1 MCLRIHSIIVEIF
14 MKGRD
19 FLGKYGNRRKV
30 RELEM
35 AKKRNHKVMIT
46 DEAIRKVPRVQYK
59 NIPESEYSII
69 QELAK
74 NVLWISKTENNSK

>member
-1 MCLRIHSIIVEIF
+1 MESLRIGSIIVEIF

-35 AKKRNHKVMIT
+35 AKKK
-46 DEAIRKVPRVQYK
+46 E
-59 NIPESEYSII
+59 II
-69 QELAK
+69 K
-74 NVLWISKTENNSK
+74 

>member
-1 MCLRIHSIIVEIF
+1 MCLRIDSIIVEIF

-59 NIPESEYSII
+59 NIPESEYHSRVSKECIMDF
-69 QELAK
+69 K
-74 NVLWISKTENNSK
+74 NRK

>member
-1 MCLRIHSIIVEIF
+1 MVCLRIDSIIVEIF

-46 DEAIRKVPRVQYK
+46 DEAIRKEY
-59 NIPESEYSII
+59 NIRIFRKVSIVSF
-69 QELAK
+69 K
-74 NVLWISKTENNSK
+74 S